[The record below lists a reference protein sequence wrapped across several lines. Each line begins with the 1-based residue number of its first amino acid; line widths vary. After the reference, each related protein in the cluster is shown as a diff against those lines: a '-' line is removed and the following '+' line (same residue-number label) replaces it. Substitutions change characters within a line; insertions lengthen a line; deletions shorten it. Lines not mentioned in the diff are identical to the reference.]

1 MGRTAVVLL
10 CVFSALSLFSVE
22 AQGPG
27 SAITLSEYL
36 ADPSEAGSDNQFE
49 WVEIH
54 NSSTEPVDLS
64 GWTISDERLSDSLA
78 GLVIEPRAFVVIAG
92 RDAAFDSSVTVYR
105 VKDGAIGGG
114 LNNTG
119 DTIKLIDATGNVID
133 SVAYGDAQDV
143 LLPVPGITTAR
154 TSDGRWLLSKEPT
167 PGGEN
172 AFVAESDFAA
182 AYPIPIEYRIA
193 DDGTNKIAWVFLGA
207 CAGAGIGGAAMLLLR
222 YGKARRTGGR

>member
-1 MGRTAVVLL
+1 MFRRAAIVLAFALAVGTRSVAAQSPESPVL
-10 CVFSALSLFSVE
+10 
-22 AQGPG
+22 
-27 SAITLSEYL
+27 LSEYL
-36 ADPSEAGSDNQFE
+36 ADPAEAGSDNQFE
-49 WVEIH
+49 WVEIQ
-54 NSSTEPVDLS
+54 NTSMERVDLS
-64 GWTISDERLSDSLA
+64 GWTIADERLSDSLA
-78 GLVIEPRAFVVIAG
+78 GLVIEPGAFVVIAG
-92 RDAAFDSSVTVYR
+92 KEATFDATVTVYR

-119 DTIKLIDATGNVID
+119 DTIKLVDPSGAVVD
-133 SVAYGDAQDV
+133 SVAYGDTRDV

-154 TSDGRWLLSKEPT
+154 TSEGTWRLSKEPT

-193 DDGTNKIAWVFLGA
+193 DDGTDKIAWVFLGA